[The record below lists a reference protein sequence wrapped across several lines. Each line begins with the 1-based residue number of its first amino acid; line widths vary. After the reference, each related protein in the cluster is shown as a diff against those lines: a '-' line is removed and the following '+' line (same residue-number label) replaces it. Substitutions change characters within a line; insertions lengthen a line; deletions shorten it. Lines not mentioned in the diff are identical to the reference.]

1 MPRSEYR
8 DWVERRHQ
16 RYWRW
21 FARALFLL
29 LTLDILT
36 TLVAKAI
43 YGTGAEINP
52 LMAWLIELGPVVL
65 IVVHLLALFGVTV
78 AFSQVIKVIES
89 VSSPADIVLEVLLE
103 IWLGLLLTAGFVIV
117 VNNLFVIVFGRSVI
131 TL

>member
-1 MPRSEYR
+1 MPRSEYKKEVR
-8 DWVERRHQ
+8 RRHQ
-16 RYWRW
+16 RYWKW

-36 TLVAKAI
+36 TLLATAV
-43 YGTGAEINP
+43 YGTDAEINP
-52 LMAWLIELGPVVL
+52 FMVWLIELGPVVL
-65 IVVHLLALFGVTV
+65 ILVHLLALVGVTL

-89 VSSPADIVLEVLLE
+89 VASPADVALEVLLE

-117 VNNLFVIVFGRSVI
+117 INNLFVIVFGRSVV